1 VTARHLV
8 VGLDG
13 ADWDVIE
20 AIGRDRLPTLFAL
33 RDRGAYARML
43 SVLPFATLP
52 NWTTFLTGM
61 DPGVHGVFDFTTRD
75 GYRVHFASGS
85 ARAVPTILAR
95 LDALGLACASL
106 FFPGTYP
113 PERLA
118 NGIAISG
125 WDSPVAFEADRSFCA
140 PPSLFDELT
149 TRFGPMRF
157 DEADEFGTDAA
168 GFHDRLGGLLAAKVD
183 RRAAML
189 SHLCGERAWDVFACY
204 FGESDT
210 ASHHLHGLFDRGSP
224 RRPPNVSKDAEDG
237 LPRVYEALDRAVAQ
251 LLESAGPDAE
261 VTLVSDHGSG
271 ASSDKVVYL
280 NRALAD
286 AGLLTF
292 REARGAS
299 RIGSGVT
306 RALKESALTRMPPR
320 MKERAFSM
328 LGRALPGWLESRAR
342 FGSIDFARTRV
353 FSEEL
358 NYFPSLLVN
367 LRGREPEGTV
377 DGSELPAL
385 RDELERFAD
394 GLRDPWTNARIIT
407 AVHAREDVYFGPLVA
422 RAPDF
427 VLELAFDDGRSYNLM
442 PSSGA
447 PEGRPFRRLGPDEWL
462 GRKGRSL
469 PGSHRPHGLFL
480 AAGPSVA
487 HVGEVPARIADA
499 TATFLARLGVSPL
512 DEMPGRVL
520 REILAKPSR
529 PSMSLPSVAPTL
541 GDAPDLARTEAR
553 LRALGYVD

>member
-1 VTARHLV
+1 MTARHLV

-13 ADWDVIE
+13 ADWDLLE

-61 DPGVHGVFDFTTRD
+61 DPGTHGVFDFTMRD

-85 ARAVPTILAR
+85 ARAVPTVLAR
-95 LDALGLACASL
+95 LDALGLSCASL

-118 NGIAISG
+118 NGISISG

-140 PPSLFDELT
+140 PTSLFDELT
-149 TRFGPMRF
+149 ARFGPMRF
-157 DEADEFGTDAA
+157 DEADEFGTDAE
-168 GFHDRLGGLLAAKVD
+168 GFHDRLGGLLSAKVD
-183 RRAAML
+183 RRAALL
-189 SHLCGERAWDVFACY
+189 SHLLEQRSWDVFACY

-224 RRPPNVSKDAEDG
+224 RRPANVGKDAEEG
-237 LPRVYEALDRAVAQ
+237 LPRVYEALDRALAQ
-251 LLESAGPDAE
+251 LLAAAGPDTE

-271 ASSDKVVYL
+271 ASSDKVVHL
-280 NRALAD
+280 NRALED
-286 AGLLTF
+286 AGLLAF
-292 REARGAS
+292 RAPRFAS
-299 RIGSGVT
+299 RLGSGLT
-306 RALKESALTRMPPR
+306 RTLKESALTRMPPR
-320 MKERAFSM
+320 IKERAFSA

-342 FGSIDFARTRV
+342 FGAIDLTRTRV

-367 LRGREPEGTV
+367 LRGREPDGTV
-377 DGSELPAL
+377 EPHELPKL
-385 RDELERFAD
+385 RGELERFAEA
-394 GLRDPWTNARIIT
+394 LRDPWTGARVIT
-407 AVHAREDVYFGPLVA
+407 AIHAREDVYFGPLVS

-427 VLELAFDDGRSYNLM
+427 ILELAFDEGRSYNLM

-447 PEGRPFRRLGPDEWL
+447 AASGVFRRLGEDEWL

-480 AAGPSVA
+480 AAGPSIA
-487 HVGEVPARIADA
+487 RTGEIPARIADA
-499 TATFLARLGVSPL
+499 TATMLARIGVAPL

-520 REILAKPSR
+520 REILVKSAR
-529 PSMSLPSVAPTL
+529 PSLTLPSVAPTL
-541 GDAPDLARTEAR
+541 GEVPDLARTEAR

>member
-1 VTARHLV
+1 MTARHLV

-13 ADWDVIE
+13 ADWDLLE
-20 AIGRDRLPTLFAL
+20 AIGRERLPTIFSL
-33 RDRGAYARML
+33 RDRGAYARLL

-61 DPGVHGVFDFTTRD
+61 DPGTHGVFDFTMRD

-95 LDALGLACASL
+95 LDALGMSCASL

-140 PPSLFDELT
+140 PASLFDELT
-149 TRFGPMRF
+149 ERFGPMRF
-157 DEADEFGTDAA
+157 DEADEFGTDAE
-168 GFHDRLGGLLAAKVD
+168 GFHDRLGALLSAKVE
-183 RRAAML
+183 RRAELL
-189 SHLCGERAWDVFACY
+189 SHLCGSRSWDVFACY

-224 RRPPNVSKDAEDG
+224 RRPRSVSADAADG
-237 LPRVYEALDRAVAQ
+237 LPRVYEALDRALAQ
-251 LLESAGPDAE
+251 LLLAAGPGTE

-271 ASSDKVVYL
+271 ASSDKVVHL
-280 NRALAD
+280 DRALAD
-286 AGLLTF
+286 AGLLAF
-292 REARGAS
+292 RAPRLAARMG
-299 RIGSGVT
+299 GGVT
-306 RALKESALTRMPPR
+306 RVLKESALTRMPPR
-320 MKERAFSM
+320 IKERAFSM

-342 FGSIDFARTRV
+342 FGSIDLERTRV

-358 NYFPSLLVN
+358 NYFPSLIVN
-367 LRGREPEGTV
+367 LRGREPSGTV
-377 DGSELPAL
+377 EPRELPAL
-385 RDELERFAD
+385 REELERFAD
-394 GLRDPWTNARIIT
+394 GLRDPWTGARVIT
-407 AVHAREDVYFGPLVA
+407 AIHAREDVYFGPLTH

-427 VLELAFDDGRSYNLM
+427 ILELAFDEGRSYNLM
-442 PSSGA
+442 PSSSA
-447 PEGRPFRRLGPDEWL
+447 PDARVFRRLAEDEWL

-469 PGSHRPHGLFL
+469 PGSHRPYGLFL

-487 HVGEVPARIADA
+487 QSGEVPARIADA
-499 TATFLARLGVSPL
+499 SATLLARLGVAPL

-520 REILAKPSR
+520 REILVKTAR
-529 PSMSLPSVAPTL
+529 PSMTLPAVAPTL
-541 GDAPDLARTEAR
+541 GDVPDLARTEAR